1 MSQTIKRKGASAGRA
16 AARQGTA
23 RKVKAARAHTGSV
36 LDRAMALIPF
46 NEAQW
51 QRFFLFIILGAAA
64 GLACV
69 VASAAG
75 VPALAEGQVTR
86 LAQRAGF
93 EVHHVE
99 VRGVKHLNELTVYA
113 AVLATRNHV
122 MTKVDLNALRSQ
134 LLLMPWVADARVSRQ
149 LPDTLIVDIVERKPH
164 AVLQQEDH
172 LVLIDD
178 MGHVLEPVAPGHVD
192 GRLVFS
198 GDGAQTQVQALS
210 RLLEATPA
218 LKPQVA
224 AAEWKGNRRWNLTF
238 RTRQVLYL
246 PEGEQEAAN
255 ALVAFA
261 RMDGANRLLGGTAV
275 AFDMRAP
282 DRIYLR
288 IPGRAA
294 EAAVAAAAKAKAKL
308 AQASGAKAPGPARAA
323 ISAPASVSTSAPAFI
338 HAVTSP
344 AASARQTQENE

>member
-1 MSQTIKRKGASAGRA
+1 
-16 AARQGTA
+16 
-23 RKVKAARAHTGSV
+23 
-36 LDRAMALIPF
+36 
-46 NEAQW
+46 
-51 QRFFLFIILGAAA
+51 
-64 GLACV
+64 
-69 VASAAG
+69 
-75 VPALAEGQVTR
+75 
-86 LAQRAGF
+86 
-93 EVHHVE
+93 
-99 VRGVKHLNELTVYA
+99 
-113 AVLATRNHV
+113 
-122 MTKVDLNALRSQ
+122 
-134 LLLMPWVADARVSRQ
+134 
-149 LPDTLIVDIVERKPH
+149 
-164 AVLQQEDH
+164 
-172 LVLIDD
+172 VLIDD

>member
-23 RKVKAARAHTGSV
+23 RKVKAARVRTGSV
-36 LDRAMALIPF
+36 LDRAMALIPL
-46 NEAQW
+46 NDAQW
-51 QRFFLFIILGAAA
+51 QRFFLIGILGAAA
-64 GLACV
+64 GLAWV

-75 VPALAEGQVTR
+75 VPALASGQVAR

-99 VRGVKHLNELTVYA
+99 VRGTRHLNELKVYEQ
-113 AVLATRNHV
+113 VLATRNHA
-122 MTKVDLNALRSQ
+122 MTGIDLYALRSQ

-164 AVLQQEDH
+164 AVLQQDDH

-178 MGHVLEPVAPGHVD
+178 VGHVLEPVAPGHID
-192 GRLVFS
+192 GRLVLS
-198 GDGAQTQVQALS
+198 GDGADGQVQALN
-210 RLLEATPA
+210 RLLEAAPA

-238 RTRQVLYL
+238 RTQQLLFL
-246 PEGEQEAAN
+246 PEGDQEAAN

-261 RMDGANRLLGGTAV
+261 RMDGANRLLGGRAV

-288 IPGRAA
+288 IPGRGA
-294 EAAVAAAAKAKAKL
+294 EAAAAAKAKL
-308 AQASGAKAPGPARAA
+308 AQASAAKTSLPSHAS

-338 HAVTSP
+338 HAVTRP
-344 AASARQTQENE
+344 AVSARQTQENE